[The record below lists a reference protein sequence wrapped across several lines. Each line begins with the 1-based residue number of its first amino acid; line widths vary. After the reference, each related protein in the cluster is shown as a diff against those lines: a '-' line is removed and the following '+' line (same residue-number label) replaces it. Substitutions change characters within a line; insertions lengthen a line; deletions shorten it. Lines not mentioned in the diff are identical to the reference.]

1 MFAHPVLCCAMSAG
15 APSTLRI
22 LRCSPQKLAF
32 LEWSSSQWMEETAA
46 AFAELGAAE
55 IAVGLRAIAT
65 DTIRDDKLLS
75 RVTMDVCL
83 LLHLSQRNYREFLQV
98 V

>member
-1 MFAHPVLCCAMSAG
+1 
-15 APSTLRI
+15 
-22 LRCSPQKLAF
+22 
-32 LEWSSSQWMEETAA
+32 MEETAA

-83 LLHLSQRNYREFLQV
+83 LLHLSERNYREFLQV
-98 V
+98 VWENWFSGHSVRCLTTGGPEASELGRLYI

>member
-1 MFAHPVLCCAMSAG
+1 
-15 APSTLRI
+15 
-22 LRCSPQKLAF
+22 
-32 LEWSSSQWMEETAA
+32 MEETAA

-55 IAVGLRAIAT
+55 IAAGLRAIAT

-83 LLHLSQRNYREFLQV
+83 LLHLSERNYREFLQV

>member
-1 MFAHPVLCCAMSAG
+1 
-15 APSTLRI
+15 
-22 LRCSPQKLAF
+22 
-32 LEWSSSQWMEETAA
+32 MEETAA

-55 IAVGLRAIAT
+55 IVGLRAIAT

>member
-1 MFAHPVLCCAMSAG
+1 MSAG
-15 APSTLRI
+15 APSTLRN
-22 LRCSPQKLAF
+22 LAVLAPKLAF

-83 LLHLSQRNYREFLQV
+83 LLHLSERNYREFLQV